1 MPSVTPHVISPPD
14 PSPSYPRPLP
24 GAAPAA
30 VTAQGTPDFSAVVVL
45 QISAPSLAAAAT
57 SPPSAAGLAGAEGVL
72 LPQPGPASPLPTPR
86 SSALAWPL
94 PPPAARGADESR
106 AWCLI
111 YNHLG
116 TQLWQGRARQEMW
129 QCPGSCAHTAYQR
142 MLERLSNARGG
153 LSCFIPAED
162 KLLYYRDTCLGEG
175 AESWIL
181 ELVQPGTR
189 SSWSLVQREPG

>member
-1 MPSVTPHVISPPD
+1 MLLLLLSLLREPQISLLSLSPRSQPLCWLQQPLPPCLLQGWQGLRGFC
-14 PSPSYPRPLP
+14 SPSLVLPL
-24 GAAPAA
+24 
-30 VTAQGTPDFSAVVVL
+30 
-45 QISAPSLAAAAT
+45 
-57 SPPSAAGLAGAEGVL
+57 
-72 LPQPGPASPLPTPR
+72 PLPTPC

-94 PPPAARGADESR
+94 PPPAVWGADESR
-106 AWCLI
+106 EWCLI

>member
-1 MPSVTPHVISPPD
+1 MISPPD
-14 PSPSYPRPLP
+14 PSPSSPPSLP
-24 GAAPAA
+24 GAGAAPAA
-30 VTAQGTPDFSAVVVL
+30 VTSQGAPGFSAVVAQPPCWL
-45 QISAPSLAAAAT
+45 QLSPHLLQGWRGLRGFCSPSPAHALLLCPGVASAP
-57 SPPSAAGLAGAEGVL
+57 
-72 LPQPGPASPLPTPR
+72 
-86 SSALAWPL
+86 
-94 PPPAARGADESR
+94 ARCSGADESR

-111 YNHLG
+111 YNQLG

-153 LSCFIPAED
+153 LGCFIPAED

-181 ELVQPGTR
+181 ELVQPGIH
-189 SSWSLVQREPG
+189 SSWSFVHREPG